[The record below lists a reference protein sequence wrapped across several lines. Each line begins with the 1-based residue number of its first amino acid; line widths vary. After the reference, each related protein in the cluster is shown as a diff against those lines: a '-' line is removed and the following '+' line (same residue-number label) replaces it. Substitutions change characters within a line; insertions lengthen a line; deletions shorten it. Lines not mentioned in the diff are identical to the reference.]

1 MSGFSSTKQLISISL
16 RPKNIPFPPSER
28 HLSTTFHHRLHH
40 LTPRTPSIS
49 AVDRRRRVSAV
60 SRPSTMAV
68 GVLTPRAS
76 QAPTPRGSAPP
87 PPGGQSKPDQ
97 FHALVDTLK
106 EALGP
111 SSGLDSSDVDVKAL
125 IKAMRAYD
133 AKERGWLKYAFTDS
147 EAAYTRNLVDEGN
160 GKSNLVR
167 LSHP

>member
-1 MSGFSSTKQLISISL
+1 
-16 RPKNIPFPPSER
+16 
-28 HLSTTFHHRLHH
+28 
-40 LTPRTPSIS
+40 
-49 AVDRRRRVSAV
+49 
-60 SRPSTMAV
+60 MAV